1 MYPIESEENLVI
13 HLGATSKTGATHSKV
28 KGSGATSVEGRPNE
42 DQKQQQPAESANTGE
57 QDVATFPNMG

>member
-1 MYPIESEENLVI
+1 MVI
-13 HLGATSKTGATHSKV
+13 YSGAPSKKGATHSKA